1 MVWDLIE
8 HTLLAC
14 IRPKVHKI
22 RGDLQA
28 VSYNPYTHSLLFASE
43 QMSFLNLK
51 LRPYLHAD
59 VVVSH
64 YEPIL
69 GLLFIKEFKQI
80 ISCTENGVIRLW
92 DLLSGR
98 KVHEFQAHNGQAIT
112 SMTLD
117 TTERRLVTGSR
128 DGTCSI
134 WNVHNGQL
142 LKIFKKPHDSLEIT
156 AVAFVVVNNNCS
168 ILAVGWD
175 KNINVFNDDREQIK
189 QVCYPD
195 DQFCNGNKQ
204 SDGHKEDILCIDKS
218 QGDLIATGD
227 YGGTII
233 VSNLSSKM
241 VFVTLKDKNQHSFQE
256 NPNDRAI
263 SRVKFIDSRFGRHDA
278 ANLIGSGPFG
288 EVHFWNIYKNGVLMA
303 KFRPNKERMSTIT
316 QIKLD
321 HTCRTLFVADSLG
334 KTTYFLQ
341 LLMFFND
348 FCYLG
353 FLFIYEIERY
363 ALHQE
368 TNPPRCLRSW
378 RGHVDSVTGL
388 LYIDQTQTLITC
400 SLDWTIRLWNLH
412 GHFIGT
418 FGQSIPWNL
427 YDPATYQHP
436 LVPLDVLTDPKSL
449 PKSQQTQA
457 EEEEKE
463 KEEKEKE
470 KAPPVI
476 MNKHPVIDDETIATN
491 VSDTINRLRDSQS
504 AGLMG
509 KRLRYFREKPIVPI
523 RRDGS
528 SHYQHLRCYAIDDN
542 PPSTTANTVHF
553 ANSIKS

>member
-1 MVWDLIE
+1 
-8 HTLLAC
+8 TLLAC

-28 VSYNPYTHSLLFASE
+28 VSYNHHTHSILFVASE
-43 QMSFLNLK
+43 QISFLNLK

-69 GLLFIKEFKQI
+69 GLLFIKEFKQVV
-80 ISCTENGVIRLW
+80 SCTENGVVRLW
-92 DLLSGR
+92 DLLTGR
-98 KVHEFQAHNGQAIT
+98 KVHEFQAHQGQAIT
-112 SMTLD
+112 CMTLD

-128 DGTCSI
+128 DGSCAI

-142 LKIFKKPHDSLEIT
+142 LKIFKRPHGLCSSSPFLPHSSSSSSSLDALEVT

-175 KNINVFNDDREQIK
+175 KHVNVFNDDREQIK
-189 QVCYPD
+189 QICYPD
-195 DQFCNGNKQ
+195 DEFCKG
-204 SDGHKEDILCIDKS
+204 DDVHHGHFHDILCIDKS

-227 YGGTII
+227 YGGIII
-233 VSNLSSKM
+233 VSNLSSKKI
-241 VFVTLKDKNQHSFQE
+241 FVTLKDNQHRNE
-256 NPNDRAI
+256 DGDNPNDRVVN
-263 SRVKFIDSRFGRHDA
+263 RVIFIDSRFGRHDA
-278 ANLIGSGPFG
+278 ANLISSGPFG
-288 EVHFWNIYKNGVLMA
+288 EIHFWNIYKNGVLLG
-303 KFRPNKERMSTIT
+303 KFRPNRERKSTVT

-321 HTCRTLFVADSLG
+321 SMCRLLFVADS
-334 KTTYFLQ
+334 
-341 LLMFFND
+341 
-348 FCYLG
+348 LG

-363 ALHQE
+363 ALHPE
-368 TNPPRCLRSW
+368 STPPRCMRSW

-388 LYIDQTQTLITC
+388 EYIEQAQVIITS

-412 GHFIGT
+412 GFFIGT

-436 LVPLDVLTDPKSL
+436 SVPLDVLTDPKSL
-449 PKSQQTQA
+449 PKKTLPTDG

-463 KEEKEKE
+463 EEEKK
-470 KAPPVI
+470 KTTAVTSTTTNTYKN
-476 MNKHPVIDDETIATN
+476 MLIDDETMANN
-491 VSDTINRLRDSQS
+491 VRETLNKVREVQS
-504 AGLMG
+504 AGLAG
-509 KRLRYFREKPIVPI
+509 KRLRYFHDKPNVSF

-528 SHYQHLRCYAIDDN
+528 SHYQHLRCYTIDDN
-542 PPSTTANTVHF
+542 PPTMSTST
-553 ANSIKS
+553 

>member
-1 MVWDLIE
+1 
-8 HTLLAC
+8 
-14 IRPKVHKI
+14 
-22 RGDLQA
+22 
-28 VSYNPYTHSLLFASE
+28 
-43 QMSFLNLK
+43 
-51 LRPYLHAD
+51 
-59 VVVSH
+59 
-64 YEPIL
+64 
-69 GLLFIKEFKQI
+69 
-80 ISCTENGVIRLW
+80 
-92 DLLSGR
+92 
-98 KVHEFQAHNGQAIT
+98 
-112 SMTLD
+112 
-117 TTERRLVTGSR
+117 
-128 DGTCSI
+128 
-134 WNVHNGQL
+134 
-142 LKIFKKPHDSLEIT
+142 
-156 AVAFVVVNNNCS
+156 
-168 ILAVGWD
+168 
-175 KNINVFNDDREQIK
+175 
-189 QVCYPD
+189 
-195 DQFCNGNKQ
+195 
-204 SDGHKEDILCIDKS
+204 
-218 QGDLIATGD
+218 
-227 YGGTII
+227 
-233 VSNLSSKM
+233 
-241 VFVTLKDKNQHSFQE
+241 
-256 NPNDRAI
+256 
-263 SRVKFIDSRFGRHDA
+263 
-278 ANLIGSGPFG
+278 
-288 EVHFWNIYKNGVLMA
+288 MA

-334 KTTYFLQ
+334 
-341 LLMFFND
+341 
-348 FCYLG
+348 

-368 TNPPRCLRSW
+368 TNPPRCLRNW

-449 PKSQQTQA
+449 PKSQQTQV

-470 KAPPVI
+470 KAPTVV
-476 MNKHPVIDDETIATN
+476 MNKHAVIDDETIANN

-509 KRLRYFREKPIVPI
+509 KRLRYFREKPVVPI

-542 PPSTTANTVHF
+542 PPSTTTNTVHF